1 MLPLSAGLPA
11 AVPSPADPTTHPAHH
26 SHRPVALPAGLAL
39 AGGELVATAWVR
51 PLNGDDEEW
60 LAAQP
65 PTRAG
70 AAVVSELLARTVVRL
85 GPWAPPPPERLLDLP
100 IADRDLLLLAVRTS
114 TYGHRFDVVLSC
126 AACERPMDVSF
137 AAGDIP
143 VQSCRTPDA
152 PLPTA
157 LPDGRGG
164 VLEVALRPPNGRD
177 QEAVAAAAAAGD
189 PTPPVEL
196 LLQRCL
202 VGVGGGPGGADGWER
217 LPVPARGAL
226 AAAVDDASAKV
237 ELAMDLSC
245 PECGVDFEAD
255 LDLAGYVLD
264 EFLAPAGTV
273 LYELHL
279 LATAYHWSE
288 HTIMS
293 MPSPRRRALAGL
305 VAQDLRAKGHG

>member
-1 MLPLSAGLPA
+1 M
-11 AVPSPADPTTHPAHH
+11 
-26 SHRPVALPAGLAL
+26 ALPAGLPL
-39 AGGELVATAWVR
+39 AGRELVTTAWVR

-65 PTRAG
+65 PTRSG
-70 AAVVSELLARTVVRL
+70 ASVVSELLARAVVRL
-85 GPWAPPPPERLLDLP
+85 GPWAPPPPERLRDLP

-126 AACERPMDVSF
+126 TACEQPMDVSF
-137 AAGDIP
+137 TAADIP
-143 VQSCRTPDA
+143 VQPRQTPGA
-152 PLPTA
+152 PLLSD

-177 QEAVAAAAAAGD
+177 QEAVAVAAAGGD
-189 PTPPVEL
+189 ATPPVDL

-217 LPVPARGAL
+217 LPVPTRGAL
-226 AAAVDDASAKV
+226 AAAVDEASAKV

-255 LDLAGYVLD
+255 LDLAGYVLG
-264 EFLAPAGTV
+264 EFLAPTGTV

-288 HTIMS
+288 HAIMS

-305 VAQDLRAKGHG
+305 VAQDLRSQGRG